1 MVVLTTLGGEIC
13 YEAVKFVVYIA
24 AIVCACMIGGKL
36 RKSSDAKKAAK
47 AQEED
52 K

>member
-1 MVVLTTLGGEIC
+1 MVVLTTLLGEIC
-13 YEAVKFVVYIA
+13 YEAVKFVVFIA
-24 AIVCACMIGGKL
+24 AICVACVCGAKL

-47 AQEED
+47 TED

>member
-24 AIVCACMIGGKL
+24 AIVCACIIGGKL

-47 AQEED
+47 AQED
-52 K
+52 NK